1 MDGFPRGV
9 AEAVAKMAG
18 GPLKLMALQRRFA
31 DTFVTGQGL
40 NGLVK
45 VQFSLLGVCNSVSID
60 ASLLSPAK
68 QKQLEDATRDAVQS
82 AMVLRAQEAAKA
94 LAGNKEE
101 PAAEQLK

>member
-9 AEAVAKMAG
+9 AEAVSKMAG

-31 DTFVTGQGL
+31 DTVVTGQGAG
-40 NGLVK
+40 GLVR
-45 VQFSLLGVCNSVSID
+45 VQFSLLGMCNSVSID
-60 ASLLSPAK
+60 PSLLSPSK

-94 LAGNKEE
+94 LSGNAPE
-101 PAAEQLK
+101 PEPEQLK